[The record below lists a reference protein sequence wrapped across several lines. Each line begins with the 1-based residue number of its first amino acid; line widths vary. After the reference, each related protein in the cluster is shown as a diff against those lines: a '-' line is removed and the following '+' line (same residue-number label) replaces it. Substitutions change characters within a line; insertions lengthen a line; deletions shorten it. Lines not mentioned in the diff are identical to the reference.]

1 MKKQYIY
8 IITALVVAFNATAY
22 LVAQPNSL
30 YFMNYLP
37 YQAYMNP
44 AIQPACKVYVELPG
58 LSTWSLSAG
67 NNSVSLNDIFY
78 LHNGQMITALHP
90 EYGDRDKLYNSFK
103 NTTNLSQD
111 FSMSLF
117 GFGFKLKEKGYLSI
131 NASIKQETSAY
142 MPKDFVKLA
151 LYGTPDENAVNT
163 FNLRSLGF
171 GVNSYMDISG
181 GYSYILNEK
190 VTVGARVKLL
200 SGIANARMGFSSLE
214 LQVSQDAWR
223 IVGEGS
229 MQLSAPAVEVLVDG
243 EQMIDNILMPEDPM
257 AVLQNLKPNLGLGF
271 DMGAVYK
278 PIENLTLS
286 GAISDVGFISWQN
299 GYKQKASVDFIF
311 EGIEVDINN
320 MEADYADSLLTVLKD
335 SYTVEEAK
343 NGYTSALKS
352 KIYLGAEYA
361 FLDDKMSAGILSKTI
376 VENSQLFGEVTVSVN
391 ARPLSWVGA
400 TLSYSLL
407 NGGLSS
413 LGAGVNLRLPPFS
426 FYVASDY
433 IPLYYNGAG
442 VPYKMTTFNLQ
453 TGMVLTFGCKKK
465 KDKID
470 EKSTQMLQ
478 MQDEMNSVEKDASM
492 DIKTKKKDE
501 EYIYQP
507 VQRMQDPTGVLQK
520 VENGEVTPEDAQKK
534 GVMQVATTKE

>member
-181 GYSYILNEK
+181 GYSYILNEQ

-278 PIENLTLS
+278 PIEN
-286 GAISDVGFISWQN
+286 
-299 GYKQKASVDFIF
+299 
-311 EGIEVDINN
+311 
-320 MEADYADSLLTVLKD
+320 
-335 SYTVEEAK
+335 
-343 NGYTSALKS
+343 
-352 KIYLGAEYA
+352 
-361 FLDDKMSAGILSKTI
+361 
-376 VENSQLFGEVTVSVN
+376 
-391 ARPLSWVGA
+391 
-400 TLSYSLL
+400 
-407 NGGLSS
+407 
-413 LGAGVNLRLPPFS
+413 
-426 FYVASDY
+426 
-433 IPLYYNGAG
+433 
-442 VPYKMTTFNLQ
+442 
-453 TGMVLTFGCKKK
+453 
-465 KDKID
+465 
-470 EKSTQMLQ
+470 
-478 MQDEMNSVEKDASM
+478 
-492 DIKTKKKDE
+492 
-501 EYIYQP
+501 
-507 VQRMQDPTGVLQK
+507 
-520 VENGEVTPEDAQKK
+520 
-534 GVMQVATTKE
+534 